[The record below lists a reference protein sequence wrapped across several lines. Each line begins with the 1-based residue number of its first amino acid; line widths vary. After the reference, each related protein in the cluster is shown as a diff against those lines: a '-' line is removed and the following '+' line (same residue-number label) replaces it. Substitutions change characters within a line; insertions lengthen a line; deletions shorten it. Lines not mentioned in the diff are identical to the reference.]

1 MKFLLSAIW
10 KKEFWLGDDKVKN
23 LLLIAYLDLKESIRA
38 KWFIVYSLVFGGMI
52 ALFFIA
58 GVTQSQVM
66 GFSGLSR
73 LLLMYIQVTIVILPI
88 FILIT
93 TVRSISGDRD
103 THILEYMLSFPISL
117 KQYYWGKILGRFI
130 TVFLPVF
137 FAMVFAIIY
146 GVFIGADIPWDI
158 FILYTGLL
166 FSLTSAFLGIAF
178 FISSFVKTSE
188 IALGISFF
196 IWIFLLAFLD
206 IALISLMMQNRFDES
221 LIITIALLNPMEIFR
236 VAAIS
241 LFDPSLTV
249 MGPVAFYILDTF
261 KQTIFVLISIAYPI
275 ILGLVFAFLGYFIF
289 AKKDLV

>member
-1 MKFLLSAIW
+1 M
-10 KKEFWLGDDKVKN
+10 KN

-38 KWFIVYSLVFGGMI
+38 KWFLVYSLVFGGMI

-73 LLLMYIQVTIVILPI
+73 LLLMYIQITIVILPI
-88 FILIT
+88 FILVT

-103 THILEYMLSFPISL
+103 NHILEYMLSFPISL

-137 FAMVFAIIY
+137 FAMILAVIY
-146 GVFIGADIPWDI
+146 GVIIGASVPWDI
-158 FILYTGLL
+158 LFLYSGLL
-166 FSLTSAFLGIAF
+166 FSLSSAFLGIAF
-178 FISSFVKTSE
+178 FISSFVKSSE
-188 IALGISFF
+188 VALGISFF
-196 IWIFLLAFLD
+196 VWIFLLAFID
-206 IALISLMMQNRFDES
+206 IALISLMMQNRYEES
-221 LIITIALLNPMEIFR
+221 MIIAIALINPMEIFR

-241 LFDPSLTV
+241 LFDPELTV

-261 KQTIFVLISIAYPI
+261 NQSMFVLFSILYPVL
-275 ILGLVFAFLGYFIF
+275 LGLAFAVFGYKIF
-289 AKKDLV
+289 SKKDLV

>member
-1 MKFLLSAIW
+1 L
-10 KKEFWLGDDKVKN
+10 KN

-38 KWFIVYSLVFGGMI
+38 NWFIVYSLVFGGLI

-58 GVTQSQVM
+58 GITESQVM

-103 THILEYMLSFPISL
+103 SHILEYMLSFPISL
-117 KQYYWGKILGRFI
+117 RQYYWGKVFGRFI

-137 FAMVFAIIY
+137 MAMVFAILY
-146 GVFIGADIPWDI
+146 GIFKGADVPWGI
-158 FILYTGLL
+158 FFLYTGLL
-166 FSLTSAFLGIAF
+166 FAMSSAFLGIAF
-178 FISSFVKTSE
+178 FISSIVKSSE
-188 IALGISFF
+188 MALGISFF
-196 IWIFLLAFLD
+196 VWIFLLAFID
-206 IALISLMMQNRFDES
+206 IALISLMMQERMS
-221 LIITIALLNPMEIFR
+221 TGLIIGIALVNPMEIFR

-241 LFDPSLTV
+241 LFDPELTV
-249 MGPVAFYILDTF
+249 MGPVAFYILDMMSQ
-261 KQTIFVLISIAYPI
+261 KMFVLLSILYPLV
-275 ILGLVFAFLGYFIF
+275 LGFLFAFLGFKIF

>member
-1 MKFLLSAIW
+1 L
-10 KKEFWLGDDKVKN
+10 KN

-38 KWFIVYSLVFGGMI
+38 NWFIVYSVVFGGLI

-58 GVTQSQVM
+58 GITESQVM

-103 THILEYMLSFPISL
+103 SHILEYMLSFPISL
-117 KQYYWGKILGRFI
+117 KQYYWGKVFGRFI

-137 FAMVFAIIY
+137 MAMVFAILY
-146 GVFIGADIPWDI
+146 GVFKGADVPWSI
-158 FILYTGLL
+158 FFLYTGLL
-166 FSLTSAFLGIAF
+166 FAMSSAFLGIAF
-178 FISSFVKTSE
+178 FVSSIVKSSE
-188 IALGISFF
+188 MALGISFF
-196 IWIFLLAFLD
+196 VWIFLLAFID
-206 IALISLMMQNRFDES
+206 IALISLMMQERMS
-221 LIITIALLNPMEIFR
+221 TGLIIGIALVNPMEIFR

-241 LFDPSLTV
+241 LFDPELTV
-249 MGPVAFYILDTF
+249 MGPVAFYILDMMSQ
-261 KQTIFVLISIAYPI
+261 KMFVFLSIVYPLL
-275 ILGLVFAFLGYFIF
+275 LGLLFAFLGFTIF

>member
-1 MKFLLSAIW
+1 M
-10 KKEFWLGDDKVKN
+10 KN
-23 LLLIAYLDLKESIRA
+23 LALIAYLDLKESLRA
-38 KWFIVYSLVFGGMI
+38 KWFLVYSLVFGGMI

-137 FAMVFAIIY
+137 FAMVIAIVY
-146 GVFIGADIPWDI
+146 GAAIGASIPWDI
-158 FILYTGLL
+158 FFLYTGLL
-166 FSLTSAFLGIAF
+166 FSLSSAFLGIAF
-178 FISSFVKTSE
+178 FISSFVKSSE
-188 IALGISFF
+188 VALGISFF
-196 IWIFLLAFLD
+196 IWIFLLAFID
-206 IALISLMMQNRFDES
+206 IALISLMMQNRFSEG

-241 LFDPSLTV
+241 LFDPELTV
-249 MGPVAFYILDTF
+249 MGPVAFYILDIF
-261 KQTIFVLISIAYPI
+261 KQSTFVLFSIAYPV
-275 ILGLVFAFLGYFIF
+275 ILGIVFAMFGYRIF
-289 AKKDLV
+289 SKKDLV

>member
-1 MKFLLSAIW
+1 M
-10 KKEFWLGDDKVKN
+10 KN

-38 KWFIVYSLVFGGMI
+38 NWFIVYSLVFGGLI

-58 GVTQSQVM
+58 GITESQVM

-103 THILEYMLSFPISL
+103 SHILEYMLSFPISL
-117 KQYYWGKILGRFI
+117 KQYYWGKVFGRFI

-137 FAMVFAIIY
+137 MAMAFAIVY
-146 GVFIGADIPWDI
+146 GVFKGADVPWSI
-158 FILYTGLL
+158 FFLYTGLL
-166 FSLTSAFLGIAF
+166 FAMSSAFLGIAF
-178 FISSFVKTSE
+178 FVSSIVKSSE
-188 IALGISFF
+188 MALGISFF
-196 IWIFLLAFLD
+196 VWIFLLAFID
-206 IALISLMMQNRFDES
+206 IALISLMMQERMNTG
-221 LIITIALLNPMEIFR
+221 LIIGIALVNPMEVFR

-241 LFDPSLTV
+241 LFDPELTV
-249 MGPVAFYILDTF
+249 MGPVAFYILDMMSQ
-261 KQTIFVLISIAYPI
+261 KMFVFLSIVYPVL
-275 ILGLVFAFLGYFIF
+275 LGLLFAFLGFRIF